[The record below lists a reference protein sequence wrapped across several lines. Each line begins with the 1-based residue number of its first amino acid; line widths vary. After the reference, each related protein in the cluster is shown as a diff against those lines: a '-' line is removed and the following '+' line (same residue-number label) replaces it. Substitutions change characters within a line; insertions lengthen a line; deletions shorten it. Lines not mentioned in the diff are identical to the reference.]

1 MHVTVSQ
8 YETNLWSTQVNNIW
22 QAKPISSRCPVLWQA
37 GFQKSQ
43 NLLDC
48 LQSAFSLKIR
58 LVLTSSS
65 TIANHDIYRG
75 FAACVLRFHVGVC
88 LHAFSLT
95 SPPPSFIFL
104 ALIPFHLRPK
114 QKTFQTET
122 LAQGVCYVG
131 YCYMYAHEL
140 QMNPPSDK
148 KITSKQKLV
157 TINMQISCFMNTNAF
172 FSSTNYIARPKQ
184 KICQTETLAQGACY
198 AGYSYMY
205 ALQMNPLVTINMQI
219 LCFVNTNGFFSS
231 TNYIKNPTHSHD
243 LTFRTFITDYQ
254 MNTH

>member
-1 MHVTVSQ
+1 M
-8 YETNLWSTQVNNIW
+8 
-22 QAKPISSRCPVLWQA
+22 
-37 GFQKSQ
+37 
-43 NLLDC
+43 
-48 LQSAFSLKIR
+48 
-58 LVLTSSS
+58 
-65 TIANHDIYRG
+65 
-75 FAACVLRFHVGVC
+75 
-88 LHAFSLT
+88 
-95 SPPPSFIFL
+95 
-104 ALIPFHLRPK
+104 PFHAGPK
-114 QKTFQTET
+114 QKIFQTET
-122 LAQGVCYVG
+122 LAQGACYVG

-157 TINMQISCFMNTNAF
+157 TINMQISCFMNTNVF

-198 AGYSYMY
+198 ASYSYMY

-219 LCFVNTNGFFSS
+219 LCFVNTNAFFSS
-231 TNYIKNPTHSHD
+231 TNHIKNPTHSHD

>member
-1 MHVTVSQ
+1 
-8 YETNLWSTQVNNIW
+8 
-22 QAKPISSRCPVLWQA
+22 
-37 GFQKSQ
+37 
-43 NLLDC
+43 
-48 LQSAFSLKIR
+48 
-58 LVLTSSS
+58 
-65 TIANHDIYRG
+65 
-75 FAACVLRFHVGVC
+75 
-88 LHAFSLT
+88 
-95 SPPPSFIFL
+95 
-104 ALIPFHLRPK
+104 
-114 QKTFQTET
+114 
-122 LAQGVCYVG
+122 
-131 YCYMYAHEL
+131 
-140 QMNPPSDK
+140 MNPPSDK

>member
-1 MHVTVSQ
+1 MH
-8 YETNLWSTQVNNIW
+8 
-22 QAKPISSRCPVLWQA
+22 
-37 GFQKSQ
+37 F
-43 NLLDC
+43 
-48 LQSAFSLKIR
+48 
-58 LVLTSSS
+58 
-65 TIANHDIYRG
+65 
-75 FAACVLRFHVGVC
+75 
-88 LHAFSLT
+88 LT

-104 ALIPFHLRPK
+104 ALIPFHARPK

-122 LAQGVCYVG
+122 LAQGACYVG
-131 YCYMYAHEL
+131 DCYMYAHELQGL